1 MKRNLYATRRWL
13 NRMLFLSVS
22 FLMGSMLFAQ
32 DITDGLQ
39 YQFKFDNEDAG
50 VTSDAIQN
58 AGGILQNSA
67 TLGVIDGLNALE
79 LVGGAHDV
87 GPYMEFD
94 PAIIQNFQTYPN
106 FTVSMWVK
114 INTLVTWSRLFDFGT
129 GTTVNM
135 FLTPRNSVTGTARFA
150 ITVGGGGAAEEVIN
164 ASQPLTEG
172 VWTHIAVT
180 VDGAVGTIY
189 IDGYQSGDQN
199 TSMTL
204 NPTNM
209 GVALTQCYIG
219 RSQYTAD
226 GNLDASVSDFRIYNR
241 ALSASE
247 VEQIGSDPVL
257 ASLSQTFELTDVPE
271 NAGIDVN
278 ALDQDITLPTSF
290 DNDVTAE
297 WTIGDTTY
305 IDSTGHLKDVTPQL
319 YPVPVSLRVTFYHTV
334 GTITRSK
341 TKDFAVYI
349 QPTGGLGPE
358 LIAQWDFSREKMEED
373 GVSIDDI
380 SGNGLVG
387 TLKNDAWIRTIG
399 ETTQYDVLDMGKG
412 TGYFDMS
419 AEVGDYIYHLG
430 EYTISVFFRVHE
442 DYTNIGSYGN
452 FFWSFCNTEDIYAGG
467 GAMYFIGRD
476 MEADIMRTDYTTQQ
490 STGSQGNAPQGAWH
504 HLAYVQ
510 EGTTGTVYLDG
521 EILSQQPI
529 TYYPVSTVNKDSVNG
544 VALTGTPFNW
554 LGRSPYPSDAYLQN
568 TAMYDFRLYSIP
580 LSQDEIRLSNPFGI
594 GLDVLTTVDD
604 LNAAWQE
611 NDNAGFPEELN
622 TEKDALT
629 LGDLSAVTSDISL
642 PAQGSIDNSISITWS
657 VAPALITSEGVVT
670 RPDYLDTDV
679 KLTATL
685 SKDGYR
691 VDTTFTATVLANE
704 ATKYTSDLLVHFNFN
719 PENVEGNFVTDLSE
733 KHFVGELLRGACIDT
748 MRGVMEN
755 YGLLKLS
762 GDSSYFDMG
771 DEMGKVIY
779 GLKDAFSI
787 SVYYYINSTKTNIA
801 SNGNFLYALSNSD
814 SSASYR
820 NGYIFGR
827 ASYTTYA
834 ISPKRWDDGQV
845 GTAGGAE
852 TSLGTWHHYAYVQND
867 TLGITYLDGQVV
879 DSATIKLLP
888 NATLPKS
895 GMLGTTYNFLGRSNF
910 EGDVYLAGAK
920 MYDFQIFN
928 KSLSPEEVGAMAD
941 LSASGEGDLSIAYL
955 LADADGYINRYSPVP
970 TGDAVQYVYKGSTLD
985 SLVVEGDSV
994 ALLTEDVRFKWYSSS
1009 NGVDSLEMNE
1019 EIVPNTVYYASQV
1032 INNYEGTERLPVLVK
1047 TKWHTGIDRKVT
1059 AGDDLRIDTSKPG
1072 LIRILDLK
1080 GDENVHVYNLVGRQI
1095 SVKNAESI
1103 SVDRG
1108 IYIVKVNSQ
1117 VKKVFVK

>member
-13 NRMLFLSVS
+13 NRMLVLSVS
-22 FLMGSMLFAQ
+22 FFMGTVLFAQ

-39 YQFKFDNEDAG
+39 YQFKFDNDEGG
-50 VTSDAIQN
+50 VTSDAIKN

-67 TLGVIDGLNALE
+67 TLGVVDGLNALE

-87 GPYMEFD
+87 GPYLEFESG
-94 PAIIQNFQTYPN
+94 IIENFQTYPN

-226 GNLDASVSDFRIYNR
+226 GNLDASVSDFRIYDR
-241 ALSASE
+241 ALTASE
-247 VEQIGSDPVL
+247 VEQIGSDPIL
-257 ASLSQTFELTDVPE
+257 ASLAQTFELTDIPE

-290 DNDVTAE
+290 DNEVTAE

-305 IDSTGHLKDVTPQL
+305 IDSTGHLKDVSPEL
-319 YPVPVSLRVTFYHTV
+319 FPVPVSLSVTFFHTV

-349 QPTGGLGPE
+349 QPTGEPGPE
-358 LIAQWDFSREKMEED
+358 LVAQWDFARENMEED

-387 TLKNDAWIRTIG
+387 TLQNDAWIRTIG

-419 AEVGDYIYHLG
+419 AEVGDYVYHLG
-430 EYTISVFFRVHE
+430 EYTISLFFRVHE
-442 DYTNIGSYGN
+442 DYTDIGSYGN

-476 MEADIMRTDYTTQQ
+476 MEADIMRTDYNTQQ
-490 STGSQGNAPQGAWH
+490 STGSQGNAPKGAWH

-529 TYYPVSTVNKDSVNG
+529 TYYPVSTINKDSVNG

-604 LNAAWQE
+604 LNAAWHE
-611 NDNAGFPEELN
+611 NNNAGFPEELT
-622 TEKDALT
+622 TEKEAMSVA
-629 LGDLSAVTSDISL
+629 DLSAVTSNLTL
-642 PAQGSIDNSISITWS
+642 PTQGSIDNTITIEWS
-657 VAPALITSEGVVT
+657 SAPGLIAPDGTVT

-679 KLTATL
+679 RLTATL

-691 VDTTFTATVLANE
+691 TDTTFNATILANE
-704 ATKYTSDLLVHFNFN
+704 ATKYTSDLLLHFNFDDAN
-719 PENVEGNFVTDLSE
+719 
-733 KHFVGELLRGACIDT
+733 I
-748 MRGVMEN
+748 
-755 YGLLKLS
+755 S
-762 GDSSYFDMG
+762 G
-771 DEMGKVIY
+771 
-779 GLKDAFSI
+779 
-787 SVYYYINSTKTNIA
+787 
-801 SNGNFLYALSNSD
+801 
-814 SSASYR
+814 
-820 NGYIFGR
+820 
-827 ASYTTYA
+827 
-834 ISPKRWDDGQV
+834 
-845 GTAGGAE
+845 
-852 TSLGTWHHYAYVQND
+852 
-867 TLGITYLDGQVV
+867 
-879 DSATIKLLP
+879 
-888 NATLPKS
+888 
-895 GMLGTTYNFLGRSNF
+895 
-910 EGDVYLAGAK
+910 
-920 MYDFQIFN
+920 
-928 KSLSPEEVGAMAD
+928 
-941 LSASGEGDLSIAYL
+941 
-955 LADADGYINRYSPVP
+955 
-970 TGDAVQYVYKGSTLD
+970 
-985 SLVVEGDSV
+985 
-994 ALLTEDVRFKWYSSS
+994 
-1009 NGVDSLEMNE
+1009 
-1019 EIVPNTVYYASQV
+1019 NTV
-1032 INNYEGTERLPVLVK
+1032 T
-1047 TKWHTGIDRKVT
+1047 
-1059 AGDDLRIDTSKPG
+1059 
-1072 LIRILDLK
+1072 
-1080 GDENVHVYNLVGRQI
+1080 
-1095 SVKNAESI
+1095 
-1103 SVDRG
+1103 
-1108 IYIVKVNSQ
+1108 
-1117 VKKVFVK
+1117 